1 VHVVGNVS
9 DLNHLGHDLRIPACA
24 QHAINLFDREGTQRI
39 PGQDGAYPP
48 LVSTA
53 GKVVVAVSYSDVGK
67 GCAPPRWPVG
77 QLSSKRET
85 AAGLLYGGPQLTVE
99 ARKG

>member
-1 VHVVGNVS
+1 VQAAAQDVAQKARPPFVV
-9 DLNHLGHDLRIPACA
+9 D
-24 QHAINLFDREGTQRI
+24 
-39 PGQDGAYPP
+39 
-48 LVSTA
+48 
-53 GKVVVAVSYSDVGK
+53 

-85 AAGLLYGGPQLTVE
+85 AAGLLYGGPQLTIE